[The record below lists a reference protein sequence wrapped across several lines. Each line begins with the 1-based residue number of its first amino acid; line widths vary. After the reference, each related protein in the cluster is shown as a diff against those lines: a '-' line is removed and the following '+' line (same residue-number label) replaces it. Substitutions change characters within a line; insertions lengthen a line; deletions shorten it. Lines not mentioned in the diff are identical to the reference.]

1 MDQLIA
7 AVTAFITWLQKPAVV
22 LFALA
27 ILVGGY
33 ELLFTGGEGVSRGKK
48 TLAIATIAFIVI
60 KGAGAIATSM
70 GSSINF

>member
-7 AVTAFITWLQKPAVV
+7 AVTAFIAWLQKPAVV

-33 ELLFTGGEGVSRGKK
+33 ELLFTGGEGVGKGKK
-48 TLAIATIAFIVI
+48 TLAIATIAFIII
-60 KGAGAIATSM
+60 KGASVIATSM
-70 GSSINF
+70 DTSIKF